1 MGGAIKYFPK
11 IYWAMKN
18 LGLWPLRLRFKKKK
32 VENSP
37 DPTPIYLMHA
47 PLAYNS
53 LKQLIALYNSLILKI
68 SQNVS

>member
-11 IYWAMKN
+11 IHWAMKN
-18 LGLWPLRLRFKKKK
+18 LGLWPLRLRFKKKM
-32 VENSP
+32 ENP
-37 DPTPIYLMHA
+37 PHLTPTYLIH
-47 PLAYNS
+47 AYNS